1 MISNC
6 KNVCVPLWQA
16 MVCHITKR
24 KDVSSK
30 ELPSFHS
37 WCSVR
42 FGEEK
47 PIDGQ
52 QDIVP
57 INFPFPL
64 KEEVA
69 YAGQRSLGSVCV
81 FINIL
86 PDNPHR
92 RVVSWLSQVKNVSH
106 H

>member
-1 MISNC
+1 
-6 KNVCVPLWQA
+6 

-37 WCSVR
+37 WCLCIMGCQMCSVR

-57 INFPFPL
+57 INFPFPV

-69 YAGQRSLGSVCV
+69 YAGQR
-81 FINIL
+81 IL
-86 PDNPHR
+86 RKCLCLYKHPP
-92 RVVSWLSQVKNVSH
+92 
-106 H
+106 